1 MNPSERETDE
11 VARMIWAFML
21 SRAVHVAA
29 KLGVFD
35 VLHGA
40 PQDAAQ
46 VAAATGTHEP
56 ALSRLLRF
64 LTSVGLLL
72 EDENARFSVTPLGDP
87 LRSDHPRSLRGLA
100 IMYGQPSFTNAWGDL
115 YETVR
120 TGRTHFERHHG
131 GTLFDYLASH
141 ADEAA
146 VFNGGMTSLT
156 KADVPVI
163 LGAYDF
169 SRFKR
174 IVDVAGGHGALL
186 QAILER
192 CPGARGVLYDVP
204 AVIAGAR
211 HVASDRCELVE
222 GDMFRSVP
230 AGGDLYMM
238 KKIIHDWDDDRCV
251 QILEHCR
258 HGLAPGGCVL
268 VMDCVL
274 ESPNRPDLGKWLDL
288 NMLAL
293 LPGHERTEQEFA
305 ELFARAGLRLTRVV
319 PAGRMAIVE
328 GVAAN

>member
-1 MNPSERETDE
+1 MNPSERETAE
-11 VARMIWAFML
+11 LAQMIFAFMP

-29 KLGVFD
+29 KLGIFD

-40 PQDAAQ
+40 PKDVAQ
-46 VAAATGTHEP
+46 VAAATGAHEA
-56 ALSRLLRF
+56 ALRRLLRF

-72 EDENARFSVTPLGDP
+72 EDESARFSVTPLGDP
-87 LRSDHPRSLRGLA
+87 LRSDHPQSMRALA

-120 TGRTHFERHHG
+120 SGRSHFERHHD

-141 ADEAA
+141 PDEAA
-146 VFNGGMTSLT
+146 VFNRGMTSLT
-156 KADVPVI
+156 AIDVPAI

-186 QAILER
+186 QAILDR
-192 CPGARGVLYDVP
+192 YPGARGILFDVP
-204 AVIAGAR
+204 SVISGAR
-211 HVASDRCELVE
+211 ATDRCELVE
-222 GDMFRSVP
+222 GDMFHSVP

-238 KKIIHDWDDDRCV
+238 KKIIHDWDDARAV
-251 QILEHCR
+251 QILDHCR
-258 HGLAPGGCVL
+258 RGLVPGGCVL
-268 VMDCVL
+268 VIDCVL
-274 ESPNRPDLGKWLDL
+274 EPSNRPDLGKWLDL

-293 LPGHERTEQEFA
+293 LPGRERTESEFA

-328 GVAAN
+328 GIAAN